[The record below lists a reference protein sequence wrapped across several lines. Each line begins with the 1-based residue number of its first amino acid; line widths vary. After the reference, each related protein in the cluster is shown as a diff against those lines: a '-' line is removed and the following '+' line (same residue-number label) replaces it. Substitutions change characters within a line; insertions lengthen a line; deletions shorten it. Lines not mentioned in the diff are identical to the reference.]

1 MNKSA
6 RKHIIVTGTE
16 SSGGSLVARTIAH
29 AFEVSHFDAWDGM
42 GPNAITNQIV
52 KVQHVSLPAGNP
64 AEFPNVREWIVGD
77 DEDGPRVFVLTVR
90 DNGISIRSKMRR
102 AEGYS
107 GLTFEEAQRD
117 NARAARLLAEISS
130 SHRPHL
136 FFSYEALIFLGH
148 VYLQDLYRFLGV
160 ESEFV
165 PPMIDANARYLK
177 PPLQEGGPRE
187 TVRPLLQEA
196 VDDSQNK

>member
-1 MNKSA
+1 MNEPA

-29 AFEVSHFDAWDGM
+29 AFGVLHFDDWDGM
-42 GPNAITNQIV
+42 GPNAVTNQIV
-52 KVQHVSLPAGNP
+52 KVQHISLPAGNP
-64 AEFPNVREWIVGD
+64 SKFPNVREWIFGD
-77 DEDGPRVFVLTVR
+77 DEDGPRFFVLTVR

-102 AEGYS
+102 AEAYS
-107 GLTFEEAQRD
+107 ELTLEEAQRD
-117 NARAARLLAEISS
+117 NARAASLLAEIAS

-136 FFSYEALIFLGH
+136 FFSYEALIFLGN
-148 VYLQDLYRFLGV
+148 VYLQDLYRFLDI

-165 PPMIDANARYLK
+165 PPMVDANARYLK
-177 PPLQEGGPRE
+177 PPLQEDGPRE
-187 TVRPLLQEA
+187 TIRPSLQDG